1 MEEDIET
8 KRRRKMMLTKGGV
21 VVTLR
26 KLKKEG
32 STYYVSIPK
41 EFVEKHDLKEGDIL
55 PVLADNIVKIVPVK
69 EI

>member
-55 PVLADNIVKIVPVK
+55 PVLADSIVKIVPVK

>member
-8 KRRRKMMLTKGGV
+8 RRRRKKMITKEGV
-21 VVTLR
+21 IVALR

-41 EFVEKHDLKEGDIL
+41 EFVEKYGLKEGDIL
-55 PVLADNIVKIVPVK
+55 PVLADSIVKIVPVK